1 MDKIIDKKWR
11 FNYRKVSSKY
21 SLIIILILLMGVCS
35 FTNQNF
41 LTVQNLINV
50 IRQQSVIIIIAL
62 GEMMLIISG
71 MLDLSAGA
79 VVALSGVISVSFY
92 KMTGNLAIAIAAAIF
107 IAVFSNLLNG
117 IMVTKFKAPP
127 FIATLAMQTIARGAA
142 LLYTGG
148 QNIYQ
153 IGDYAIVGQGSVGFI
168 PIPVIIMITI
178 SLVMFY
184 IMKHT
189 KFGRST
195 YAVGGNEEAARAS
208 GINISWTKM
217 KAFILHGCL
226 VGISAVVFT
235 SRINGGSPNGAQG
248 YEFEALTATIIGG
261 TSFSGG
267 AGSVAGTVIGAF
279 IVGFLNNIMNLLSV
293 DSYIQQMIR
302 GAIIAGAVI
311 WDIYS
316 RERQTYKKK
325 RKMVSL

>member
-1 MDKIIDKKWR
+1 MNKETNKMFG
-11 FNYRKVSSKY
+11 FNYRKISSKY
-21 SLIIILILLMGVCS
+21 SLVIVLILLMVICS

-41 LTVQNLINV
+41 LTIENLVNV

-92 KMTGNLAIAIAAAIF
+92 KMTGSLAFAIAVAIF
-107 IAVFSNLLNG
+107 IAVLSNLLNG

-127 FIATLAMQTIARGAA
+127 FIATLAMQTIARGGA

-148 QNIYQ
+148 QNIYK
-153 IGDYAIVGQGSVGFI
+153 IGDYSIVGQGSVGVV
-168 PIPVIIMITI
+168 PIPVIIMILI
-178 SLVMFY
+178 AAIMYYV
-184 IMKHT
+184 MKHT

-208 GINISWTKM
+208 GINTHWIKM

-226 VGISAVVFT
+226 VGISAVIFM

-248 YEFEALTATIIGG
+248 YEFEAMTATIIGG

-267 AGSVAGTVIGAF
+267 IGTVSGTIIGAF

-293 DSYIQQMIR
+293 DSYVQQMIR
-302 GAIIAGAVI
+302 GTIIAGAVI

-316 RERQTYKKK
+316 RERQTHK
-325 RKMVSL
+325 RKEIVSL